1 MEIGHGVIQ
10 IRLAD
15 PSIGGG
21 DVHEKGAEIDGVE
34 SFSGVIKNGI
44 VDIVDRHREL
54 VARDVEYHL
63 VCVPCLACGGIGGMQ
78 FLAFGYHGAGWDDW
92 VGWRFNLWDVERLS
106 VASQVDGWFLK

>member
-63 VCVPCLACGGIGGMQ
+63 VCVPCLACGGVGGTQ
-78 FLAFGYHGAGWDDW
+78 FLVSCCGTGWGNWVDW
-92 VGWRFNLWDVERLS
+92 SGMLK
-106 VASQVDGWFLK
+106 ASPLQAR